1 MAVLHMA
8 MAHPLPK
15 ELEDFGDYLADET
28 VPRESGTRRAASPK
42 VDSVHSEEIEPG
54 SQRPTF
60 RIPPAAGLAGY
71 LDAPLRIDSAPVDVP
86 PTEYGLSSL
95 AALLE
100 LPRSSEAPPISE
112 KPVVDARPTQ
122 RSILLPLA
130 LDPELA
136 ADPVGTP
143 GRRVNTLRVHLTPY
157 AREHAVA
164 DGDTD
169 DTPAAMLEYLKL
181 LGSFER
187 VPYVVASMH
196 NVMMEKLDHR
206 EGFVLSLIDGTSSID
221 TILDACPLSTHKT
234 LRILHGLCERGILG
248 LR

>member
-1 MAVLHMA
+1 MPHVA
-8 MAHPLPK
+8 PE
-15 ELEDFGDYLADET
+15 ELDSVDDSIADDAI
-28 VPRESGTRRAASPK
+28 PRESGTRPAASK
-42 VDSVHSEEIEPG
+42 SVESDRSEEPRPG

-60 RIPPAAGLAGY
+60 RIPTSAGLAGY
-71 LDAPLRIDSAPVDVP
+71 LDAPLRIDSAPFVAP
-86 PTEYGLSSL
+86 PPDASL
-95 AALLE
+95 AELSAMLD
-100 LPRSSEAPPISE
+100 LPRPAEPFPSVE

-122 RSILLPLA
+122 RSILLPVA
-130 LDPELA
+130 PDPDPEA
-136 ADPVGTP
+136 PE
-143 GRRVNTLRVHLTPY
+143 RRVDTLRVRLTPY

-187 VPYVVASMH
+187 VPYVVASMRD
-196 NVMMEKLDHR
+196 VMMEKLDHR
-206 EGFVLSLIDGTSSID
+206 EGFVLSLIDGTSDID
-221 TILDACPLSTHKT
+221 GILDACPMSTHKT